1 VSDNFPVIHRDLT
14 LLTPIAQDGLP
25 VPLADWNDLQ
35 ERITKINS
43 PTAHLEA
50 FWWAAIGASISF
62 FAVAIS
68 LPFSVDWSKIV
79 ANVEHVKLAGGG
91 NRGRRYLSDAS
102 FLGCR
107 RTVVILGWREAK
119 ATGQN
124 GRMDRTRYGGVSGK
138 T

>member
-1 VSDNFPVIHRDLT
+1 
-14 LLTPIAQDGLP
+14 

-50 FWWAAIGASISF
+50 FGWAAIGASISF

-79 ANVEHVKLAGGG
+79 ANVEHVNWPA
-91 NRGRRYLSDAS
+91 
-102 FLGCR
+102 
-107 RTVVILGWREAK
+107 VE
-119 ATGQN
+119 
-124 GRMDRTRYGGVSGK
+124 
-138 T
+138 